1 MNSSTLI
8 NRLNVTFT
16 CYKFGVNVYLQRICK
31 ILIYFTLH
39 CHLELLKALETCM
52 KNPTP
57 KHYMLKMVYDIKSWI
72 SDYCEE
78 LHEHTVPKCFK
89 FTLNE
94 DGKAVMHYRNWSHEP
109 WKEPIIMLKVSI

>member
-1 MNSSTLI
+1 
-8 NRLNVTFT
+8 
-16 CYKFGVNVYLQRICK
+16 
-31 ILIYFTLH
+31 
-39 CHLELLKALETCM
+39 M
-52 KNPTP
+52 KNSTP
-57 KHYMLKMVYDIKSWI
+57 KPYMLKMVYDIKSWI

-109 WKEPIIMLKVSI
+109 WKEPIAMLKVST